1 MRVDVRSRLADVDGC
16 TKGYYTV
23 SPIMKEA
30 KYMILCKI
38 IFPLITIIVLCQ
50 RLCGRIGT
58 VPPFQWYVDD
68 QKLED
73 VSIVMENIGLNDGRS
88 EGLSF
93 SLQSKMTKR

>member
-30 KYMILCKI
+30 KYLISLCKI

-50 RLCGRIGT
+50 DFAAGSEQFRPSSGT
-58 VPPFQWYVDD
+58 WTT
-68 QKLED
+68 K
-73 VSIVMENIGLNDGRS
+73 SW
-88 EGLSF
+88 
-93 SLQSKMTKR
+93 KMFPSSWKTLD